1 VEKIANEF
9 FDLFNQL
16 FLSVGV
22 WGLIGVSLVI
32 IASLLFAKTIKYSY
46 IFLIPLQA
54 LMAIEYLTLGS
65 SYFWHIILLVTGS
78 IVTLLVGL
86 KK

>member
-1 VEKIANEF
+1 MEKIANEF
-9 FDLFNQL
+9 YDLFNQL

-32 IASLLFAKTIKYSY
+32 ITSLLFAKTIKYSY

-65 SYFWHIILLVTGS
+65 AYFWHIILLVTGS